1 MLSFELVEPGLILA
15 YLAALIAAASAFVAI
30 LRGRHCRS
38 HWLLFGGLFTSSLE
52 SLFSGFAVDAAQPE
66 EMLYWLNW
74 KLLAISLLP
83 ALWLAFSLTYA
94 RGNARESLR
103 KHRLILIGA
112 ILFPPALAS
121 GMFGKLIVLTGRT
134 GAEARWIVGLGA
146 PAICLHISVL
156 VVGVLILIN
165 LERTFRAT
173 IGIMRW
179 RIKFMVLAAAVLWAV
194 RGFTSSQSLL
204 FHAENL
210 RLQALGSA
218 ALIVACVLLMC
229 SLGRAGRFEVSVIP
243 STTLRQ
249 GSFTIL
255 FGVLY
260 LVAIA
265 TFSKAEDF
273 LASNFIFQIK
283 SILILLSL
291 VLLSLLVLSE
301 KARSCAARFVRRHFH
316 RSLYDY
322 RTIWRNFT
330 QGTARRLEQT
340 ELSEGV
346 VKVVSEIFQALS
358 VTIWLLD
365 DRKERFVFGASTA
378 FSRAKANQLQLEHT
392 DLALVLE
399 GLKNHPQPLDID
411 SSKAIWAVLL
421 RQLHPDQFR
430 KGGNRICI
438 PIVSGG
444 ELLGLLI
451 LGDRVRGNAFWPQ
464 DFDLLKTISDQ
475 AAACLLNIQLSQKLL
490 QAKQME
496 AFQTM
501 STFFVHDLKNT
512 ASTLSLM
519 LQNLPVHFSDPAF
532 REDALRGVSR
542 TVTHINNLIGRLSLF
557 RQEISLQAVESDLN
571 EVVTAALKRMEN
583 VPTVDL
589 ARELRPLPR
598 VRVDPSQIESLVTNL
613 VLNARD
619 AVQSAGRIKVETS
632 RQNACVVL
640 SVSDNGC
647 GMTPEFVQQ
656 SLFRPFQSTKQKGIG
671 VGMFQ
676 CKSIVEAHQGRI
688 EVDTEIGKGTVFR
701 VLLPVPALT

>member
-1 MLSFELVEPGLILA
+1 VEQSSLILA
-15 YLAALIAAASAFVAI
+15 YLAALIAAAFAFVVI
-30 LRGRHCRS
+30 LHGRRCLA
-38 HWLLFGGLFTSSLE
+38 HWLLAGGLFASSLE
-52 SLFSGFAVDAAQPE
+52 NLFSGFAMHRAQPE
-66 EMLYWLNW
+66 DMVYWQNW
-74 KLLAISLLP
+74 KLLALSFMP
-83 ALWLAFSLTYA
+83 VLWLAFSLTYS

-103 KHRLILIGA
+103 KHRLILLGA
-112 ILFPPALAS
+112 ILIPPALAS
-121 GMFGKLIVLTGRT
+121 GIFGKLSVFTGRT
-134 GAEARWIVGLGA
+134 GAETQWIAGLGA
-146 PAICLHISVL
+146 PAIYLHISVL
-156 VVGVLILIN
+156 VIGLLILIN

-173 IGIMRW
+173 VGIMRW
-179 RIKFMVLAAAVLWAV
+179 RVKFMILAVTVLWAV
-194 RGFTSSQSLL
+194 RGYTSSQSLL

-210 RLQALGSA
+210 RLQSLGST
-218 ALIVACVLLMC
+218 ALIVACILLMC
-229 SLGRAGRFEVSVIP
+229 SLGRAGRFAVSVIP
-243 STTLRQ
+243 SE
-249 GSFTIL
+249 SIL
-255 FGVLY
+255 HGWLTAVFAGVCF
-260 LVAIA
+260 VGVSV
-265 TFSKAEDF
+265 FSKAANFFASDF
-273 LASNFIFQIK
+273 LFEAK
-283 SILILLSL
+283 VILLLLSL
-291 VLLSLLVLSE
+291 VVLSILLLSE
-301 KARSCAARFVRRHFH
+301 KVRSCAARFVSRHFH

-365 DRKERFVFGASTA
+365 DRKERLLFGASTA
-378 FSRAKANQLQLEHT
+378 FSRAKANQLQLEHG
-392 DLALVLE
+392 DLRIVLE
-399 GLKNHPQPLDID
+399 GLKNHPQPLDVD

-430 KGGNRICI
+430 QGGNRICV

-451 LGDRVRGNAFWPQ
+451 MGDRVRGAAFWPQ

-542 TVTHINNLIGRLSLF
+542 TVAHINNLIGRLSLF
-557 RQEISLQAVESDLN
+557 RQEISLTTVESDLN

-583 VPTVDL
+583 VPAIDL

-598 VRVDPSQIESLVTNL
+598 VRVDPSQIESVITNL

-619 AVQSAGRIKVETS
+619 AVQPAGRIKVETS
-632 RQNACVVL
+632 RQNGCVVL

-688 EVDTEIGKGTVFR
+688 EVDTELGKGTVFR